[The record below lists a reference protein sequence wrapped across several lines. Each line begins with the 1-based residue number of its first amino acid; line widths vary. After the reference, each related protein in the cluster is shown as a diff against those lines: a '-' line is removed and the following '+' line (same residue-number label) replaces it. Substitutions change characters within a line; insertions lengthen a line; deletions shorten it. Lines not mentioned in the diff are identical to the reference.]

1 MIDYA
6 KYANMN
12 TKQLA
17 HSLMS
22 VEAREQKFREEAQ
35 KKLRDM
41 QELAYFLKTKIK
53 ESLDKPK
60 FVNYKDSGLHELALE
75 LEAKLTPEEIEEINK
90 ELQTDIHRN
99 YGDEL

>member
-60 FVNYKDSGLHELALE
+60 FISLKDSGHIEKANKYLNSLTSAEQ
-75 LEAKLTPEEIEEINK
+75 AKLRQEVDDEMNRDYGN
-90 ELQTDIHRN
+90 EL
-99 YGDEL
+99 

>member
-12 TKQLA
+12 TRQLA
-17 HSLMS
+17 NALMS

-60 FVNYKDSGLHELALE
+60 FVSLKDSGHIEKANKYLNSLTSAEQ
-75 LEAKLTPEEIEEINK
+75 AKLRQEVDDEMNRDYGN
-90 ELQTDIHRN
+90 EL
-99 YGDEL
+99 

>member
-12 TKQLA
+12 TRQLA
-17 HSLMS
+17 NALMS

-60 FVNYKDSGLHELALE
+60 FISLKDSGHIEKANKYLNSLTSAEQ
-75 LEAKLTPEEIEEINK
+75 AKLRK
-90 ELQTDIHRN
+90 EVDDEMNRD
-99 YGDEL
+99 YGNEL

>member
-17 HSLMS
+17 TSLMN

-41 QELAYFLKTKIK
+41 QELTYFLKTKIK
-53 ESLDKPK
+53 ESLEKKTKYEFIPIETAFANIK
-60 FVNYKDSGLHELALE
+60 VEPPFTEAE
-75 LEAKLTPEEIEEINK
+75 LEQARKEVDELVNK
-90 ELQTDIHRN
+90 D